1 MRRLL
6 FLLPLLGL
14 VGMLSAFA
22 LGLGRDPKVLPS
34 PLVGKPVPA
43 FELARLEADGGAFA
57 SAALAADGEPK
68 LLNVFASWCLSCK
81 VEHPVLMRIAA
92 EGVALYGL
100 DWKDRPEDGRAYLAS
115 RGNPFRA
122 VGSDP
127 SGRAGIELGV
137 TGTPETFVIDGRG
150 IIRHRH
156 VGPITPEVWEETLR
170 PMLARLRAGSA
181 A

>member
-6 FLLPLLGL
+6 AWLPLVALAGL
-14 VGMLSAFA
+14 LVAFA
-22 LGLGRDPKVLPS
+22 FGMQRDPKVLPS

-43 FELARLEADGGAFA
+43 FALASLDGGSSGLDSRLF
-57 SAALAADGEPK
+57 ADGEPK
-68 LLNVFASWCLSCK
+68 LLNVFASWCVSCR
-81 VEHPVLMRIAA
+81 VEHPVLLAIAA
-92 EGVALYGL
+92 EGVPIYGL
-100 DWKDRPEDGRAYLAS
+100 DWKDTPEDGRAYLAGK
-115 RGNPFRA
+115 GNPFRA

-156 VGPITPEVWEETLR
+156 VGPITAELWEEELR
-170 PMLARLRAGSA
+170 PMFERLRAEA
-181 A
+181 QA